1 MLYREFLDNP
11 VYDAFECLSFDGS
24 TGFADGRQ
32 RPPSPL
38 LHTTLLQRTHQE
50 TVRCADEIHVA
61 GLPLPPAHL
70 TVAQAQLLLAVSMK
84 GLGACP
90 AMAIDQY
97 DTNHFP
103 PQPVT
108 DQRFARLLV

>member
-38 LHTTLLQRTHQE
+38 LHTTLLQRPHQE
-50 TVRCADEIHVA
+50 TVRCADEIHMA
-61 GLPLPPAHL
+61 GLPLAAAHL
-70 TVAQAQLLLAVSMK
+70 TVSQAQLRLAVPMK
-84 GLGACP
+84 GLGPCP
-90 AMAIDQY
+90 AMAIHQHHPY
-97 DTNHFP
+97 DLP
-103 PQPVT
+103 PQPVA
-108 DQRFARLLV
+108 DQGF